1 MPKDLFVVAVA
12 VGAALIA
19 AWTYARF
26 PSWAPERLGRTMI
39 HVVIAFMI
47 LTLTPTFA
55 DSPAAAFATIFL
67 LLLPA
72 LVYAFV
78 CTLWLLKFAQQAL
91 GMSR

>member
-1 MPKDLFVVAVA
+1 MSNEVFVLAVA
-12 VGAALIA
+12 VGAALLA

-26 PSWAPERLGRTMI
+26 PSWAPERLGRTVL
-39 HVVIAFMI
+39 HVVIAFVLLQLAPGI
-47 LTLTPTFA
+47 A
-55 DSPAAAFATIFL
+55 SSPAAAFASIFL

-72 LVYAFV
+72 LVYAFL